1 MNKLFQEHSLP
12 QHSVRSASAPAV
24 AQAQDKWDSAPWIEG
39 KPITFK
45 AGYNTVKQY
54 PHGRAIER
62 FVNRVAERSG
72 ENLQI
77 QTFPSE
83 QAGNERQMLDAVIL
97 GNLDICKTSTGI
109 ISAVV
114 PEFGVFDLPYVFR
127 DLKHMMA
134 VINSKVG
141 QDLAA
146 KLEARNVKILFWME
160 QGTRS
165 FYTTSKQI
173 KTPND
178 LKGLKIRTIASPV
191 MVDTINALG
200 ATATPMGFGDL
211 YLGLK
216 SGVVDGAEN
225 APDAI
230 WYAKQYEV
238 YQVLLGHQ
246 PLSHAGRG
254 GDEQGQVRR
263 ASARVPGD
271 RHGHR
276 KGDAGVGGYA
286 LLPGLGGAD
295 VVAQEIRHDHHRSRR
310 AGIPQ
315 GGRAGLHQARGKVR
329 GATQGHPRHQVV
341 IRLVAISAVPCVPG
355 RRAGR
360 SPCILRK
367 RTS

>member
-1 MNKLFQEHSLP
+1 MKTTLLAIAGAAIF
-12 QHSVRSASAPAV
+12 SAGLHADV
-24 AQAQDKWDSAPWIEG
+24 ASAQDKWDSAPWIEG
-39 KPITFK
+39 KPITLK

-62 FVNRVAERSG
+62 FVNRVAERTG
-72 ENLQI
+72 ENFQI

-127 DLKHMMA
+127 DLNHMMA
-134 VINSKVG
+134 TVKSKVG

-173 KTPND
+173 RTPND
-178 LKGLKIRTIASPV
+178 LKGMKIRTISSPV

-230 WYAKQYEV
+230 WYSKQYEV
-238 YQVLLGHQ
+238 AKYFSVTNHFRTPVVVVMNKAKFDALPAEYQEII
-246 PLSHAGRG
+246 LS
-254 GDEQGQVRR
+254 
-263 ASARVPGD
+263 SARETQDWAGSLYSQVSAALMSSLTKSGMTIIDADEPAF
-271 RHGHR
+271 R
-276 KGDAGVGGYA
+276 KAVEPVYA
-286 LLPGLGGAD
+286 KHAERFA
-295 VVAQEIRHDHHRSRR
+295 AQLQAIRD
-310 AGIPQ
+310 I
-315 GGRAGLHQARGKVR
+315 K
-329 GATQGHPRHQVV
+329 
-341 IRLVAISAVPCVPG
+341 
-355 RRAGR
+355 
-360 SPCILRK
+360 
-367 RTS
+367 

>member
-1 MNKLFQEHSLP
+1 MNKLLRAILTAAVCVASF
-12 QHSVRSASAPAV
+12 SAAV
-24 AQAQDKWDSAPWIEG
+24 AQAQDKWDSAAWIEG
-39 KPITFK
+39 KPITLK

-62 FVNRVAERSG
+62 FVNRVAERTG
-72 ENLQI
+72 ENFQI

-127 DLKHMMA
+127 DLNHMMA
-134 VINSKVG
+134 TVKSKVG

-165 FYTTSKQI
+165 FYTTSKPVR
-173 KTPND
+173 TPND

-230 WYAKQYEV
+230 WYAKHNEV
-238 YQVLLGHQ
+238 AKFFSVTNHFRTPVVVVMNKAKFDALPREYQDIIMATAHETQDWAGTLYSQVSTALVTSLKKSGMTVVDADEEAFRKAVE
-246 PLSHAGRG
+246 PVYAKHA
-254 GDEQGQVRR
+254 DKF
-263 ASARVPGD
+263 A
-271 RHGHR
+271 
-276 KGDAGVGGYA
+276 
-286 LLPGLGGAD
+286 
-295 VVAQEIRHDHHRSRR
+295 AQLKAIREI
-310 AGIPQ
+310 
-315 GGRAGLHQARGKVR
+315 K
-329 GATQGHPRHQVV
+329 
-341 IRLVAISAVPCVPG
+341 
-355 RRAGR
+355 
-360 SPCILRK
+360 
-367 RTS
+367 